1 LSSQFG
7 DLRFQSNESLDS
19 DSPIRVDA
27 FRWIE
32 TLRQY
37 KIDGHL
43 LFDPADATAQHTWRN
58 MWLLRTASTC
68 RRRS

>member
-1 LSSQFG
+1 
-7 DLRFQSNESLDS
+7 LDS